1 MQSIFRFQDLSE
13 SSMMAVNVPQCI
25 QKIDAIDSI
34 KGAMDKG
41 EELVQIPLI
50 CIQNKIMWATGHPRQ
65 ELGGIIDDGGFL
77 SPGQGG
83 SQKGCNLN
91 IGILAKLMG
100 YLYGIGPYKV
110 RGVIELGFF
119 VQER

>member
-1 MQSIFRFQDLSE
+1 
-13 SSMMAVNVPQCI
+13 MMAVNVPQCL
-25 QKIDAIDSI
+25 QKIDAIYSI
-34 KGAMDKG
+34 KGAVDKW
-41 EELVQIPLI
+41 EEAVQILLL
-50 CIQNKIMWATGHPRQ
+50 CIQNKIMWPAGHPRQ
-65 ELGGIIDDGGFL
+65 EFGGILDDGGFL

-100 YLYGIGPYKV
+100 HLYGIGPYKV
-110 RGVIELGFF
+110 PGVIELGFF